1 MITKENRKMMDQI
14 ISINKHDKSANNYSS
29 LQKSID
35 KRNLTMPL
43 RLDSLNINVRLR
55 EDIRISKSNAKNKQR
70 LNAIA
75 IKSSGVTS
83 ANYPIVG
90 FIKS

>member
-1 MITKENRKMMDQI
+1 MMDQI